1 MNRKKGVIMDS
12 IKRLLIPALA
22 AFALQASAQNIR
34 GTWSGKLD
42 AGMMKLAL
50 VLHVDN
56 DSTCRLDSPD
66 QGAKDIA
73 GRVAY
78 ISADSILV
86 KMPKLVALYGARLVD
101 GELRGTFVQGLTALP
116 LTLKQGTLVRHRPQ
130 TPQPPYPYQTEEVTF
145 VNEQAGATLAG
156 TLTQPKGTTTV
167 LLMVTGSGQQNRDEE
182 LFGHKPFAVIA
193 DRLARQG
200 IATLRYDDRGTGLS
214 KGGEVKNATTK
225 DFADDALAGIEWL
238 RKSGR
243 FEKVGILGHSEGG
256 VIAFMLGAQRK
267 ADFIISLAGPAV
279 KGDSLLLEQNK
290 ALLGDAAKNLTLEA
304 VRSNV
309 AALHKPWY
317 DYFIGY
323 DPQPDI
329 ARISCPIMALNG
341 GKDRQVVASQNLS
354 ALRRWLPKNVS
365 NVLKVYPDLNHLF
378 QHCQTGLPAE
388 YGEIEETISE
398 EVLQDIVKWMNN
410 LKL

>member
-73 GRVAY
+73 GRVTY

-145 VNEQAGATLAG
+145 VNEQAGTTLAG

-167 LLMVTGSGQQNRDEE
+167 LLMVTGSG
-182 LFGHKPFAVIA
+182 
-193 DRLARQG
+193 
-200 IATLRYDDRGTGLS
+200 
-214 KGGEVKNATTK
+214 
-225 DFADDALAGIEWL
+225 
-238 RKSGR
+238 
-243 FEKVGILGHSEGG
+243 
-256 VIAFMLGAQRK
+256 
-267 ADFIISLAGPAV
+267 
-279 KGDSLLLEQNK
+279 
-290 ALLGDAAKNLTLEA
+290 
-304 VRSNV
+304 
-309 AALHKPWY
+309 
-317 DYFIGY
+317 
-323 DPQPDI
+323 
-329 ARISCPIMALNG
+329 
-341 GKDRQVVASQNLS
+341 
-354 ALRRWLPKNVS
+354 
-365 NVLKVYPDLNHLF
+365 
-378 QHCQTGLPAE
+378 
-388 YGEIEETISE
+388 
-398 EVLQDIVKWMNN
+398 
-410 LKL
+410 